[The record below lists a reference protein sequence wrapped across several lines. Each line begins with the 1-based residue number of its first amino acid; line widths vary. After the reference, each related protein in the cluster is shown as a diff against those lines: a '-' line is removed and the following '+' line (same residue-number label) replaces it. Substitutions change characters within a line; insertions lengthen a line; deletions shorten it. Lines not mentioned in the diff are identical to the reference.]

1 MSAVEHAIV
10 LGVPVAAP
18 GSEPPVQLTAGL
30 GRPLILTTLERDEAM
45 RVLTDGDRRGPLVAA
60 IALGAG
66 MVLVGLGVAIGLLV
80 AATGTASA
88 ASPSPSAAAGGDPRS
103 SGAGPGLVGEPLLA
117 IAVVLGI
124 ALLAI
129 VATTAYVRATG
140 GRSG

>member
-1 MSAVEHAIV
+1 
-10 LGVPVAAP
+10 
-18 GSEPPVQLTAGL
+18 
-30 GRPLILTTLERDEAM
+30 
-45 RVLTDGDRRGPLVAA
+45 
-60 IALGAG
+60 